1 MRWWGQKCD
10 LETTELIEIPIK
22 VCVMFFNAEIYYWGC
37 GEKKC
42 KFLEMVTQMYGCTL
56 INGGGVRR
64 GNVRVV
70 LKFGH

>member
-1 MRWWGQKCD
+1 
-10 LETTELIEIPIK
+10 
-22 VCVMFFNAEIYYWGC
+22 
-37 GEKKC
+37 
-42 KFLEMVTQMYGCTL
+42 MVTQMYGCTL

>member
-1 MRWWGQKCD
+1 
-10 LETTELIEIPIK
+10 
-22 VCVMFFNAEIYYWGC
+22 MFFNAEIYYWGC